1 MKLFSHLTRLL
12 HEERRH
18 HTLHTDEMRELI
30 RLYGDYLTR
39 LSYVYVKNWTI
50 AEDIVQDVF
59 IKYFQSQQFKGQSSI
74 KTYLAKMTIHK
85 SCDHLRSI
93 KNRLRILE
101 SFWKQKQHTLPSSEQ
116 ETFKKLEQHTIAK
129 AVLELPIKYR
139 EAIVLFYYE
148 EMTSLEIA
156 TLLNISENTVKTR
169 LRRGRNLLKI
179 SLSELQLGGDLYE

>member
-1 MKLFSHLTRLL
+1 MKLFSPLTRLL
-12 HEERRH
+12 REERRH
-18 HTLHTDEMRELI
+18 LALNADEMRNLMG
-30 RLYGDYLTR
+30 LYGDYLTR
-39 LSYVYVKNWTI
+39 LSYVYVKNWTM

-59 IKYFQSQQFKGQSSI
+59 IKYFQTQQYKGQASI

-101 SFWKQKQHTLPSSEQ
+101 GLWKNKQQTIPSSEQ
-116 ETFKKLEQHTIAK
+116 ETLQKLEQHAIAK

-148 EMTSLEIA
+148 EMTSFEIA
-156 TLLNISENTVKTR
+156 TLLSISENTIKTR
-169 LRRGRNLLKI
+169 LRRGRDLLKT
-179 SLSELQLGGDLYE
+179 SLSEVQLGGDLYE